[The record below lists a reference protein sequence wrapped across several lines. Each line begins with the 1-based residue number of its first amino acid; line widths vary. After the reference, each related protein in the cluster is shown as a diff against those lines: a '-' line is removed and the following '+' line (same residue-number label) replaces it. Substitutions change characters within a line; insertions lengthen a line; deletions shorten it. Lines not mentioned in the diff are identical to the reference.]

1 MLPQNATALR
11 ETKPLHVAGIGASAG
26 GIEAMLPLLAS
37 LPLTGCVSYVVAQH
51 MAHNG
56 HSDLVAR
63 LLGRESAL
71 PVQLACHGERLLA
84 DRVYVI
90 PAGKDGQVQNGLIN
104 LQEPDNT
111 NLSTP
116 SVSTLFSSIGQ
127 NCKQRSIGIMLSGT
141 GSDGTAGCRTIRA
154 AGGMT
159 MAQEPAEAKFDGMP
173 TSAIEAKVID
183 RVLPVTGMS
192 DALAAL
198 FPPLAVRLPSARA
211 AINPVQPDFQ
221 DNLGFRLHGNTVG
234 DAPPATETPEQRD
247 LARLLRMVLE
257 ATGIDFSSYKE
268 ETLLRR
274 LDKRKATLGLAS
286 AEDYF
291 AFIKRHPQELKTLQE
306 LFLVSVS
313 SFFRD
318 PASFKELERSLSA
331 LLTSKPDAEPIRIW
345 VPGCAS
351 GDECYT
357 LAIIVTELQRQQG
370 SRHTLQITGT
380 DLNPEAL
387 ALARAGSYRATAMR
401 EVEPAL
407 RERYFIAHGQHFEV
421 SQTLRDCV
429 KFEQRDV
436 LSGIPAETLD
446 LVSCRNLLIYMK
458 SGLQDRLI
466 KNFQQALRAQG
477 LLFIGQSE
485 SLSFLGNSLFA
496 PIDHYHR
503 LFRRRH

>member
-1 MLPQNATALR
+1 MLAPSAPSREATA
-11 ETKPLHVAGIGASAG
+11 LHVAGIGASAG
-26 GIEAMLPLLAS
+26 GIEAMLPLLAG
-37 LPLTGCVSYVVAQH
+37 LPVTGRVAYVVAQH

-71 PVQLACHGERLLA
+71 PVQLASHGERLQA

-90 PAGKDGQVQNGLIN
+90 PAGQDGAIQNGLIN
-104 LQEPDNT
+104 LQVPDAN

-116 SVSTLFSSIGQ
+116 SVSHLFASMGRS
-127 NCKQRSIGIMLSGT
+127 CKQRAIGIVLSGT
-141 GSDGTAGCRTIRA
+141 GSDGTAGCRAIRA
-154 AGGMT
+154 AGGLT
-159 MAQEPAEAKFDGMP
+159 MAQEPTEAKFDGMP
-173 TSAIEAKVID
+173 TSAIEARVID
-183 RVLPVTGMS
+183 RVLTVEGMGG
-192 DALAAL
+192 ALAAL
-198 FPPLAVRLPSARA
+198 FAPLS
-211 AINPVQPDFQ
+211 
-221 DNLGFRLHGNTVG
+221 
-234 DAPPATETPEQRD
+234 APPKSVGVHSQIRLDTKLTVEVPAPVETPELRD

-268 ETLLRR
+268 DTLMRR
-274 LDKRKATLGLAS
+274 LNKRKATLGLAS
-286 AEDYF
+286 TDDYF
-291 AFIKRHPQELKTLQE
+291 AFIKRQPQELKTLQE

-318 PASFKELERSLSA
+318 PISFKELERALSGLVA
-331 LLTSKPDAEPIRIW
+331 DKPTGEPLRIW

-357 LAIIVTELQRQQG
+357 LAIIVTELLAQHR
-370 SRHTLQITGT
+370 SSNALHITGT

-387 ALARAGSYRATAMR
+387 ALAHAGVYRITAMR
-401 EVEPAL
+401 DMDAAL
-407 RERYFIAHGQHFEV
+407 RARYFVAHGQHFEV
-421 SQTLRDCV
+421 SQVLRDCV

-436 LSGIPAETLD
+436 LCAVPPEPLD

-458 SGLQDRLI
+458 SSLQDQLI
-466 KNFQQALRAQG
+466 KNFQQALRSQG

-485 SLSFLGNSLFA
+485 SLSFLGNALFA

-503 LFRRRH
+503 LYRRRQ

>member
-1 MLPQNATALR
+1 MLPQCAPSRDATA
-11 ETKPLHVAGIGASAG
+11 LHVAGIGASAG

-37 LPLTGCVSYVVAQH
+37 LPVTGCVTYVVAQH

-56 HSDLVAR
+56 HSELVAR
-63 LLGRESAL
+63 LLGRESTL
-71 PVQLACHGERLLA
+71 PVQLANHGERLLA

-90 PAGKDGQVQNGLIN
+90 PAGKDGQVLNGLIN
-104 LQEPDNT
+104 LQEPGSG

-127 NCKQRSIGIMLSGT
+127 ACKQRSIGIMLSGT
-141 GSDGTAGCRTIRA
+141 GSDGTAGCRAIRA
-154 AGGMT
+154 AGGLT
-159 MAQEPAEAKFDGMP
+159 MAQEPSEAKFDGMP
-173 TSAIEAKVID
+173 TSAIDAKVID
-183 RVLPVTGMS
+183 RVLPVQGLAG
-192 DALAAL
+192 ALAAL
-198 FPPLAVRLPSARA
+198 FPAITPKPGSIHAPAIPAKASAYA
-211 AINPVQPDFQ
+211 GPI
-221 DNLGFRLHGNTVG
+221 G
-234 DAPPATETPEQRD
+234 DAKPVDAAPVIETPEQRD
-247 LARLLRMVLE
+247 LMRLLRLVLD

-268 ETLLRR
+268 DTLFRR

-291 AFIKRHPQELKTLQE
+291 AFIKRHPNELKTLQE

-318 PASFKELERSLSA
+318 PDSFKELERALSTLVA
-331 LLTSKPDAEPIRIW
+331 SKPEAEPIRIW

-357 LAIIVTELQRQQG
+357 LAIIVTELLSQLGRC
-370 SRHTLQITGT
+370 HTLQITGT

-387 ALARAGSYRATAMR
+387 ALAHAGVYRTTAMR
-401 EVEPAL
+401 DVEPAL
-407 RERYFIAHGQHFEV
+407 RERYFMAHGQHFEV

-436 LSGIPAETLD
+436 LSGIPTETLD

-458 SGLQDRLI
+458 SSLQDQLI
-466 KNFQQALRAQG
+466 KNFQQALRPQG